1 MKTVRFLLLA
11 AVLLCGNFAAQAQ
24 IRQGEWYSSY
34 ALGGGMSTFAGDVK
48 DVKTRW
54 ALAFNAEV
62 GYNLTDWFAPSAGIT
77 NTYQSVG
84 FLDADKDLWLDVL
97 SVPVLMNFSA
107 GPFTLKAGIQPDFIL
122 SARMNSTNYASELKT
137 FSLSAPLALNWNCYT
152 DDDGDLWFLELR
164 YHLGLTKMN
173 KDDQI
178 RNAWFSNGSIRN
190 SVLLLTI
197 GYKCD
202 L

>member
-1 MKTVRFLLLA
+1 MAEPKKRNYFIRRKEALTMEEVIEEYIKSAKMASGLNTQRI
-11 AVLLCGNFAAQAQ
+11 FAAWD
-24 IRQGEWYSSY
+24 GCS
-34 ALGGGMSTFAGDVK
+34 G
-48 DVKTRW
+48 
-54 ALAFNAEV
+54 
-62 GYNLTDWFAPSAGIT
+62 
-77 NTYQSVG
+77 
-84 FLDADKDLWLDVL
+84 
-97 SVPVLMNFSA
+97 A

-122 SARMNSTNYASELKT
+122 SARMNSTNYASDLKT